1 MDDIMQALQHVQD
14 TKGVIDVPF
23 WVGET
28 NWPTGGKNFKSA
40 VPSTETAAAYWKDA
54 ICGMLGWGV
63 NTFVFEAFDEV
74 STHSLRCVVDRQ
86 LLTLCLALEASR
98 EE

>member
-1 MDDIMQALQHVQD
+1 MQALQHVQD

-28 NWPTGGKNFKSA
+28 NWPTGGQDFKAA
-40 VPSTETAAAYWKDA
+40 VPSTENAAKYWKDA

-74 STHSLRCVVDRQ
+74 GAHSFCV
-86 LLTLCLALEASR
+86 
-98 EE
+98 